1 MIKSP
6 KQLTDASSAELFA
19 RMKTASFAEV
29 QKFVPFMAVVV
40 YTC

>member
-1 MIKSP
+1 M
-6 KQLTDASSAELFA
+6 DANSAELFVK
-19 RMKTASFAEV
+19 MKTASFAEV